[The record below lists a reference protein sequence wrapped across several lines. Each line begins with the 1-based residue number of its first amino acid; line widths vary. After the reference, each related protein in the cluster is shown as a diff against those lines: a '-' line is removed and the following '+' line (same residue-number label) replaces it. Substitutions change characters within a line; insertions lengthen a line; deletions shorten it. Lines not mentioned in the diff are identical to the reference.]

1 MINLKKREKCKEKGH
16 VSNFMSLSLMLVYII
31 LLIRLSTI
39 LYLNLVY
46 HIMYHTDLI
55 VTFII
60 YFSMR
65 LVILIIDNNIRQK
78 EKNDILNHLF
88 EDHDE

>member
-1 MINLKKREKCKEKGH
+1 MRKKEKCKEKGH

-31 LLIRLSTI
+31 LIIRLSTI

-55 VTFII
+55 ITFII

-65 LVILIIDNNIRQK
+65 LVILIIDNNIRRK
-78 EKNDILNHLF
+78 EKEDILSRLF

>member
-1 MINLKKREKCKEKGH
+1 MRKKENCKEKDH

-31 LLIRLSTI
+31 LIIRLSTV

-78 EKNDILNHLF
+78 EKEDILSHLF
-88 EDHDE
+88 EDRDE

>member
-1 MINLKKREKCKEKGH
+1 MRKKENCKEKGH
-16 VSNFMSLSLMLVYII
+16 VSNFISLSLMLVYII
-31 LLIRLSTI
+31 LIIRLSTV

-78 EKNDILNHLF
+78 EKEDILSHLF
-88 EDHDE
+88 EDRDE